1 MNWDLI
7 LNEYLAWSIG
17 AIAFFSFLAVASW
30 AQAHRKEREAFYRS
44 EAIRKIAEMPTAPPE
59 PVLQL
64 LRRAVETPSQP
75 PSWMGAAQAKA
86 YYRAETMKRIADM
99 QGAGAES
106 LLALMR
112 EEEQAATR
120 RQRQGMRLGGSICLV
135 AGIGTAG
142 MLAALV
148 PSPPNPPVYV
158 AGIIPAL
165 VGAVLLVFSYTMGT
179 KEEERR

>member
-7 LNEYLAWSIG
+7 LNEYLAWSIA

-30 AQAHRKEREAFYRS
+30 AHARRKEREAFYRS
-44 EAIRKIAEMPTAPPE
+44 EAVRKIAEMPTAPPE

-64 LRRAVETPSQP
+64 LRQAVAP
-75 PSWMGAAQAKA
+75 PPQSAASMGAIQAKA
-86 YYRAETMKRIADM
+86 YFRAETMKRIAEM

-120 RQRQGMRLGGSICLV
+120 RQRIGMRLAGMICLV
-135 AGIGTAG
+135 VGVGLAA
-142 MLAALV
+142 MLVALV

-165 VGAVLLVFSYTMGT
+165 VGAVLLGFSYTVGT
-179 KEEERR
+179 KEEG